1 MNSKQR
7 NAGLWLLGISLSG
20 SALPLHAATYQVGE
34 IVQDFT
40 LTDRATR
47 QPMKLSDFEG
57 KIVFLDWFAWWC
69 PFCQAAAPQLLE
81 GIDRH
86 YATEGGNPAG
96 IPVVHVG
103 VNLQPGAERQ
113 TQTFVDRAGLEL
125 VLEDF
130 DRRVASKFASSGQ
143 PIFAIINGVANSP
156 SHRQWEL
163 VYSQLGYGQT
173 QFPIEAFRSAI
184 DAIQKP
190 VAVAGPATLSEVRL
204 AANGD
209 VMFTLQGTVGGTYH
223 IESSTDLQ
231 RWEIRYS
238 VTLES
243 GAASITDQ
251 DAPPERRFYRAVA
264 K

>member
-1 MNSKQR
+1 MKFTR
-7 NAGLWLLGISLSG
+7 HFAGVLLLGT
-20 SALPLHAATYQVGE
+20 ALGGGFGLHAATYRVGD
-34 IVQDFT
+34 IVEDFT
-40 LTDRATR
+40 LVDRATR
-47 QPMKLSDFEG
+47 EPMKLSDFEG

-86 YATEGGNPAG
+86 YATQGGNPAG
-96 IPVVHVG
+96 LPVVHVG
-103 VNLQPGAERQ
+103 VNLQPGAEAQ

-130 DRRVASKFASSGQ
+130 NRQVASRFASSGQ

-173 QFPIEAFRSAI
+173 QFPIQAFRSAI

-190 VAVAGPATLSEVRL
+190 EVVPVPATLSEIRRTTD
-204 AANGD
+204 GD
-209 VMFTLQGTVGGTYH
+209 VMFRIEGTAGATYR
-223 IESSTDLQ
+223 IESSPDLQ
-231 RWEIRYS
+231 RWEARQSI
-238 VTLES
+238 TLAS
-243 GAASITDQ
+243 GMMSITDGEGGS
-251 DAPPERRFYRAVA
+251 DRRFYRAVA
-264 K
+264 E